1 MKVSSSSLWRIWCLI
16 VNRNVIWLQNSVP
29 LWNSPFVIN
38 PHRGSSGL
46 FKICLPFWKTT
57 HYCSRKMDLDW
68 VGISW
73 YSWCACA
80 ISLLTGCS
88 IYPWISLP
96 KNLNCCFFCFF
107 FLYHQ
112 RVLLF
117 TIITKYFSDSLI
129 FLFFPP
135 QSTETRRWV
144 LWTSSLPL
152 SLERKGIFPRWQS
165 LLPLLPVVCFHCDD
179 FKQTF

>member
-46 FKICLPFWKTT
+46 FKICLPFWKIT

-107 FLYHQ
+107 FSFII
-112 RVLLF
+112 RGFCCLLSLLN
-117 TIITKYFSDSLI
+117 ISDCLI

-135 QSTETRRWV
+135 VYWNTAMSALNQQPAPVFGKERNISPVTESPP
-144 LWTSSLPL
+144 LATSGML
-152 SLERKGIFPRWQS
+152 SLWWF
-165 LLPLLPVVCFHCDD
+165 
-179 FKQTF
+179 